1 MRFHSDKANL
11 GQQTIHVTF
20 VMDEL
25 DSEGNVKRTLFP
37 FSIRYLFRFELEL
50 LLRHAGF
57 EIEAIYGSYDLDE
70 FSSDSPKMIAVARR
84 QD

>member
-1 MRFHSDKANL
+1 MRFHSDKADI

-20 VMDEL
+20 VVDEL
-25 DSEGNVKRTLFP
+25 DAEGHVQRTLFP

-57 EIEAIYGSYDLDE
+57 EIEAIYGSYDLEE
-70 FSSDSPKMIAVARR
+70 FTGDSPKMIAVARR
-84 QD
+84 PD